1 MATPQPTVYR
11 KANGVLMIREADG
24 RVRPATPAES
34 AELTPRSRR
43 RWFRLGRRTQ
53 S

>member
-1 MATPQPTVYR
+1 MPTPQQTFFR

-34 AELTPRSRR
+34 AELPPRTRR
-43 RWFRLGRRTQ
+43 RWFPFGRRTK

>member
-1 MATPQPTVYR
+1 MAIPQKTFFR
-11 KANGVLMIREADG
+11 KANGVLMIREEDG

-34 AELTPRSRR
+34 AELPARPRR
-43 RWFRLGRRTQ
+43 RWFPSRRAK